1 VVLGEEIL
9 VGLANVKEVGVNGR
23 LVISDILSRSVRW
36 CRYVKKV
43 DVCSYLLVGIVDK
56 RMEGEW

>member
-1 VVLGEEIL
+1 
-9 VGLANVKEVGVNGR
+9 VNGR